1 MLQKCYKCFKNV
13 KHAAAYGVQM
23 KRTYISAYM
32 TYKKKRK
39 NIYRFAAKLK
49 CVWLPAGAMTAMLL
63 GGAEPVSATE
73 SETTA
78 VDAESEAVQVVQL
91 NVKDSTPVIM
101 TETEDGIGL
110 MGGAALDTEYI
121 ALDDIRD
128 QEGEFAL
135 PLAGAADGI
144 EIKEKEAM
152 EAAAEAAENLQE
164 EHNEYE
170 NLAIANVSY
179 DFVNVRSGPS
189 TDSVIVGK
197 MYDGSVA
204 EILDRYEQEDGLWF
218 QVSSGS
224 VEGFIKAEYFY
235 YDEDL
240 IGVIDQYVTHSAVIQ
255 ANVLNVRNEAGM
267 DGAVIGYL
275 TAGEKAKVIEEDG
288 EWIKVEYSNKTGYI
302 AAQYAMI
309 EEDYITAKSL
319 EEERKELEEKK
330 KKEQREQAAR
340 LAAVQ
345 EDVTLA
351 VNAAAAN
358 YSSNPELR
366 QAIINY
372 AMQFVGNRY
381 VMGGQSLA
389 GGTDCSGFT
398 CYVYRAFGYSLS
410 RTPSGQLAT
419 AGRPISLAEVQ
430 PGDIICYGY
439 GGCSHVAMYIGNGQI
454 VHEANSRMGCIVSS
468 INFEPIVGVKN
479 VID

>member
-1 MLQKCYKCFKNV
+1 MLR
-13 KHAAAYGVQM
+13 APA
-23 KRTYISAYM
+23 RTIYRGSSKFNSGCMDYN
-32 TYKKKRK
+32 KKRK
-39 NIYRFAAKLK
+39 NTYRFAAKLK
-49 CVWLPAGAMTAMLL
+49 CMWLPVTAATAMLL
-63 GGAEPVSATE
+63 SAAEPVTATGADATE
-73 SETTA
+73 L
-78 VDAESEAVQVVQL
+78 DPGSEAVEIVELDVASDAPVV
-91 NVKDSTPVIM
+91 M
-101 TETEDGIGL
+101 TETEAGIGL
-110 MGGAALDTEYI
+110 MSGAALDTEYVV
-121 ALDDIRD
+121 LDDIKED
-128 QEGEFAL
+128 SEDYEL

-144 EIKEKEAM
+144 EIKEKEAL
-152 EAAAEAAENLQE
+152 EAAAEAAENLQEE

-170 NLAIANVSY
+170 NLAIANVTY
-179 DFVNVRSGPS
+179 DFVNVRSGPG

-204 EILDRYEQEDGLWF
+204 EILDRCEEEDGLWF
-218 QVSSGS
+218 HVSSGN

-235 YDEDL
+235 YDEGL
-240 IGVIDQYVTHSAVIQ
+240 IDVIDQYVTHSAVIK
-255 ANVLNVRNEAGM
+255 ANVLNVRNEASL
-267 DGAVIGYL
+267 DGTVIGYL
-275 TAGEKAKVIEEDG
+275 TAGEKAKVLEEDG

-319 EEERKELEEKK
+319 EEERLELEEKK
-330 KKEQREQAAR
+330 KKEQRERAAQ
-340 LAAVQ
+340 LAKVQ
-345 EDVTLA
+345 EDVTVA

-366 QAIINY
+366 QAIVNY

-398 CYVYRAFGYSLS
+398 CYVYRAFGYGLS

-419 AGRPISLAEVQ
+419 AGRSISLAEVQ

-454 VHEANSRMGCIVSS
+454 VHEANSRLGCVVSG